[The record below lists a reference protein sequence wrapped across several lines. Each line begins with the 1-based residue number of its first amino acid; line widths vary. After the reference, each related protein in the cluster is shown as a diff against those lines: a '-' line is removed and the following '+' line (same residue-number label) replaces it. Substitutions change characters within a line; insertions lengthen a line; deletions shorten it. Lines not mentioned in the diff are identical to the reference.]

1 MTYILNKLKSYV
13 DETEQEKKILHI
25 FNSNFFLDNK
35 KIQNLPIGL
44 FGNAYSHEL
53 SFSLIS
59 NNDFK
64 NINNILE
71 KCNLKIKKLFLKVLY
86 WDPI

>member
-1 MTYILNKLKSYV
+1 MI
-13 DETEQEKKILHI
+13 E
-25 FNSNFFLDNK
+25 
-35 KIQNLPIGL
+35 NLPIGL
-44 FGNAYSHEL
+44 FGNVYSHEL

-64 NINNILE
+64 NIQNILD
-71 KCNLKIKKLFLKVLY
+71 KCNLKIKKIFLKVLY